1 MPFTA
6 PFGLLPCPRSL
17 ELKSRTSFGTFAH
30 SLKFKYHR
38 DHRFRTT
45 SNSNPSNQ
53 RLVFFHHFWATTNH
67 ITSHFVSHTSKPKSS
82 SPSFV
87 QILSDSPPQFKV
99 SPPDNNVR
107 ESPLKRA
114 FLQDTLGH
122 FKVSSTKVITAEA
135 WSMIPA
141 WYFLVG
147 RNKSGDH

>member
-87 QILSDSPPQFKV
+87 QILSDSPPSIQGK
-99 SPPDNNVR
+99 SPRQQRPGIPPETR
-107 ESPLKRA
+107 
-114 FLQDTLGH
+114 
-122 FKVSSTKVITAEA
+122 VSSRHFGPLQGLQHEGHYSRGVVHDTSLIFFG
-135 WSMIPA
+135 W
-141 WYFLVG
+141 
-147 RNKSGDH
+147 